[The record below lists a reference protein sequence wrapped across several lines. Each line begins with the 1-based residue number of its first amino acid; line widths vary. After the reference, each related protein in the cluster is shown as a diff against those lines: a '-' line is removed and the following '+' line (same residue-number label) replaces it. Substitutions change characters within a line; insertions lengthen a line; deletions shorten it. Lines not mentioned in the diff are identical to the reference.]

1 MVCVR
6 ACGRAH
12 GTRVMHVCRCAR
24 VSLERWG
31 YKVRGNPGGW
41 QVRCLQLG
49 REAGGPERA
58 GRPLGWRLRAPRGEC
73 PPPPR
78 GCCHPPT
85 GRGPHHA
92 RAPASYPGLGEGS
105 GQTHRLGVTGPRL
118 RTDTRGGGGGMTR
131 KDALTLE
138 RVSAVARGRHSMR
151 YMQKAALEPAEQRV
165 PEAGKGASSLRP
177 KAHQSPGC

>member
-6 ACGRAH
+6 ACGRAQ

-118 RTDTRGGGGGMTR
+118 RTDTRGGGGGDDQEGRADTG
-131 KDALTLE
+131 E
-138 RVSAVARGRHSMR
+138 GVSGGTWETQHEVH
-151 YMQKAALEPAEQRV
+151 AEGGVRASRAEGSGSWKRSVV
-165 PEAGKGASSLRP
+165 PET
-177 KAHQSPGC
+177 